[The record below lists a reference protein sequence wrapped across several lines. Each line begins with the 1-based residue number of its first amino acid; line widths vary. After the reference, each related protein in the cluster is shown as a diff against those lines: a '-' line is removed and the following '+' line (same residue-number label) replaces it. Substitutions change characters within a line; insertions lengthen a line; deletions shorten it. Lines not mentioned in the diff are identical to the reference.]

1 MLQLRNKIIDAEKGT
16 EKQINEAQNEK
27 ETELQRVRKQGQERI
42 GENDVKIHE
51 LHENQLSMKQIERK
65 KVIYELELFE
75 WGTRC
80 KDLQEQIT
88 KIKYDNQIKM
98 AETKTGYEQDYD
110 LRLEEFKLKAQNDA
124 QRSKSSL

>member
-1 MLQLRNKIIDAEKGT
+1 
-16 EKQINEAQNEK
+16 
-27 ETELQRVRKQGQERI
+27 
-42 GENDVKIHE
+42 
-51 LHENQLSMKQIERK
+51 MKQIERK

-98 AETKTGYEQDYD
+98 AETKT
-110 LRLEEFKLKAQNDA
+110 A
-124 QRSKSSL
+124 